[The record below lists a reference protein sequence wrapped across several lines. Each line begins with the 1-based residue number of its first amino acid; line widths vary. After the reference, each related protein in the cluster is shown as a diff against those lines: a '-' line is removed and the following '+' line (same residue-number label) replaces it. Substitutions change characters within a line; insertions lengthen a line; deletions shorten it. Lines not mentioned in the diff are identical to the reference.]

1 MGRVTCGVEVDEG
14 AEEDCQ
20 VEGAVDE
27 RVPWLRGPVDG
38 ERYFEEQRKEPF
50 LEGRSREERGE
61 V

>member
-1 MGRVTCGVEVDEG
+1 MRRVACVLEVDED

-50 LEGRSREERGE
+50 LEGRSWEEGGE